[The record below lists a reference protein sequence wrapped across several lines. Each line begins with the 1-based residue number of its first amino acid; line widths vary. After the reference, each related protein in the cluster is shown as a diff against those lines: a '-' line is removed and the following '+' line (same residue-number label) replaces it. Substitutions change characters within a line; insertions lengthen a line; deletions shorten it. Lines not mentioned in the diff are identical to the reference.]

1 MSRFDADAKLYHYV
15 IRTPGTPSKSR
26 SEKMGANALQLQGA
40 CAEALAASSFA
51 SLRGVTPDPLL
62 ARPFCGLSPDVQKH
76 AGRQSWKGLSRH
88 TVRHLRWQLKVETEF
103 RENDAQQK

>member
-1 MSRFDADAKLYHYV
+1 M
-15 IRTPGTPSKSR
+15 R
-26 SEKMGANALQLQGA
+26 SHEIQGANTLRLLRA
-40 CAEALAASSFA
+40 CAEASAASSFA

-88 TVRHLRWQLKVETEF
+88 TVRHHGWQPQVETKNKESK
-103 RENDAQQK
+103 A